1 MNIVAAGGVLLAKSS
16 GHPSFFVIQYAMP
29 KQSIKFIIA
38 QDGTVT
44 EEVQGAESKQC
55 LDITLPFEEALGTVS
70 SREYK
75 PEYYVTLQ
83 QNQDQDLS
91 NHQ

>member
-1 MNIVAAGGVLLAKSS
+1 MT
-16 GHPSFFVIQYAMP
+16 
-29 KQSIKFIIA
+29 KQSIKFTIA

-44 EEVQGAESKQC
+44 EEVQGVDSKEC
-55 LDITLPFEEALGTVS
+55 LDITLPFEEALGTVN

-83 QNQDQDLS
+83 QSQNKDQRQVSIDS
-91 NHQ
+91 SIDV

>member
-1 MNIVAAGGVLLAKSS
+1 
-16 GHPSFFVIQYAMP
+16 MP
-29 KQSIKFIIA
+29 KQSIKFTIA

-70 SREYK
+70 SREHK

-83 QNQDQDLS
+83 QNQNQDHKQTS
-91 NHQ
+91 IDSSINA

>member
-1 MNIVAAGGVLLAKSS
+1 
-16 GHPSFFVIQYAMP
+16 MP

-38 QDGTVT
+38 LDGTVT

-55 LDITLPFEEALGTVS
+55 LDITLPFEQALGTVS
-70 SREYK
+70 TREYK

-83 QNQDQDLS
+83 QNQNESQGQTSIDTSIDA
-91 NHQ
+91 

>member
-1 MNIVAAGGVLLAKSS
+1 
-16 GHPSFFVIQYAMP
+16 MP

-44 EEVQGAESKQC
+44 EEVQGAVSKEC
-55 LDITLPFEEALGTVS
+55 LDVTIPFEQALGSVN

-75 PEYYVTLQ
+75 PEYYVSLQ
-83 QNQDQDLS
+83 QNQNEDHKQTSINTSIDA
-91 NHQ
+91 

>member
-1 MNIVAAGGVLLAKSS
+1 
-16 GHPSFFVIQYAMP
+16 MP
-29 KQSIKFIIA
+29 CQKIKFIIS

-70 SREYK
+70 TREYK

>member
-1 MNIVAAGGVLLAKSS
+1 
-16 GHPSFFVIQYAMP
+16 MP
-29 KQSIKFIIA
+29 KQSIKFTIA
-38 QDGTVT
+38 QDGTAT

-55 LDITLPFEEALGTVS
+55 LDITRPFEEALGTVS
-70 SREYK
+70 TREYK
-75 PEYYVTLQ
+75 PEYYVSLQ

>member
-1 MNIVAAGGVLLAKSS
+1 
-16 GHPSFFVIQYAMP
+16 MP
-29 KQSIKFIIA
+29 CQKIKFIFS

-55 LDITLPFEEALGTVS
+55 LDVTLPFEQALGTVN

-75 PEYYVTLQ
+75 PEYYVSLQ
-83 QNQDQDLS
+83 QSQNKNQGQTSINTSIDA
-91 NHQ
+91 

>member
-1 MNIVAAGGVLLAKSS
+1 
-16 GHPSFFVIQYAMP
+16 MP

-44 EEVQGAESKQC
+44 EEVQGAVSNEC
-55 LDITLPFEEALGTVS
+55 LDVTLPFEQALGSVN

-83 QNQDQDLS
+83 QSQNKNQKQTSINTSIDA
-91 NHQ
+91 

>member
-1 MNIVAAGGVLLAKSS
+1 
-16 GHPSFFVIQYAMP
+16 MP
-29 KQSIKFIIA
+29 CQKIKFIIS

-55 LDITLPFEEALGTVS
+55 LDVTLPFEQALGTVN

-75 PEYYVTLQ
+75 PEYYVSLQ
-83 QNQDQDLS
+83 QSQNKNQEQTSINQSIDA
-91 NHQ
+91 

>member
-1 MNIVAAGGVLLAKSS
+1 
-16 GHPSFFVIQYAMP
+16 MP

-55 LDITLPFEEALGTVS
+55 LDNTLPFEEALGTVS
-70 SREYK
+70 SREHK

-83 QNQDQDLS
+83 QNQNQDHKQTS
-91 NHQ
+91 IDSSINA

>member
-1 MNIVAAGGVLLAKSS
+1 
-16 GHPSFFVIQYAMP
+16 MP

-70 SREYK
+70 TREYK

-83 QNQDQDLS
+83 QNQDQDHKQTS
-91 NHQ
+91 IDSSIDV

>member
-1 MNIVAAGGVLLAKSS
+1 
-16 GHPSFFVIQYAMP
+16 MP
-29 KQSIKFIIA
+29 CQKIKFTIA

-55 LDITLPFEEALGTVS
+55 LDVTLPFEQALGTVN

-75 PEYYVTLQ
+75 PEYYVSLQ
-83 QNQDQDLS
+83 QNKNENQGQTSINTSTDA
-91 NHQ
+91 

>member
-1 MNIVAAGGVLLAKSS
+1 MNIVVAGVLLAKSS

-29 KQSIKFIIA
+29 KQSIKFTIA

-70 SREYK
+70 TREYK
-75 PEYYVTLQ
+75 PEYYVTLK

>member
-1 MNIVAAGGVLLAKSS
+1 
-16 GHPSFFVIQYAMP
+16 MP
-29 KQSIKFIIA
+29 KQSIKFTIA

-55 LDITLPFEEALGTVS
+55 LDVTLPFEEALGTVS

-83 QNQDQDLS
+83 QNQNENQGQTSINTSTDA
-91 NHQ
+91 

>member
-1 MNIVAAGGVLLAKSS
+1 
-16 GHPSFFVIQYAMP
+16 MP
-29 KQSIKFIIA
+29 KQQKIKFIIA

-44 EEVQGAESKQC
+44 EEVQGTVSNEC
-55 LDITLPFEEALGTVS
+55 LDVTLPFEKALGTLT

-83 QNQDQDLS
+83 QSQNKNQEQTSINTSIDA
-91 NHQ
+91 

>member
-1 MNIVAAGGVLLAKSS
+1 
-16 GHPSFFVIQYAMP
+16 MP

-44 EEVQGAESKQC
+44 EEVQGAVSKEC
-55 LDITLPFEEALGTVS
+55 LDVTLPFEQALGTVN

-83 QNQDQDLS
+83 QGQNKNKEQISINQSTDA
-91 NHQ
+91 